1 MATSEDDDVN
11 LYHFLVVKDDLK
23 HDSLVRSMFLDSM
36 CLIAQA
42 ITSTCL
48 FYFYLFNF
56 PTIVTT
62 ALCYARAPVYFNRV
76 LVSSGVSLL
85 LPRRLL
91 SGKTLLSGLCL
102 CLQASLHVQE

>member
-1 MATSEDDDVN
+1 MDSATSEDDDVN

-48 FYFYLFNF
+48 FYLF
-56 PTIVTT
+56 I
-62 ALCYARAPVYFNRV
+62 
-76 LVSSGVSLL
+76 
-85 LPRRLL
+85 
-91 SGKTLLSGLCL
+91 
-102 CLQASLHVQE
+102 